1 MYMSFIFRTTRGPI
15 VEVFTEMFSRIC
27 QTKTDL
33 EQCMD
38 QWKDFETWHERC
50 AAWLKDLET
59 RLRDIDLK
67 ATLPEKQAQL
77 QKLKVRV

>member
-1 MYMSFIFRTTRGPI
+1 
-15 VEVFTEMFSRIC
+15 
-27 QTKTDL
+27 
-33 EQCMD
+33 MD

-77 QKLKVRV
+77 EKLKVRGCVHAS